1 MKRFVSSLVAVIM
14 TLGLGSLAL
23 DAHADA
29 SSLPRGDQGAPSE
42 SVAGDAATA
51 AVVAAGDGADGSAS
65 GAGGDGRLGADGES
79 GKDGKTDGGA
89 GTGADGGTGTGPG
102 TGTDP
107 GSGVGDPGTTVP
119 GLSTPRVMLAGF
131 VSTPAQV
138 EAGADFTV
146 SFTLRNTSKRTR
158 VQNIKVSLS
167 SGEGAAFL
175 PADGSSSIFINR
187 ISAGDDS
194 IQTMS
199 FHSLSSLEERPY
211 QMQLSVEYEDAVANA
226 YSSQEMVSVSVKQKV
241 RADTS
246 VPQVVPEML
255 QVGQDGSVTFNIHN
269 QGKTKLFNAKAV
281 VKKGQH
287 VTGEEM
293 FIGTIEPGTSGAVD
307 MLVHADEESEKP
319 LVIEVTYEDVD
330 GTVTAL
336 SKEVPMSV
344 MPVMEEF
351 PEDGFPGEDED
362 MGMGFPLWPLIIA
375 GLVLLLII
383 LLVVLLVRRAGRRKR
398 ERDDMD
404 SLSMLSDE
412 PLVPNDSF
420 QG

>member
-14 TLGLGSLAL
+14 TLGLSGLAL
-23 DAHADA
+23 DAQANP
-29 SSLPRGDQGAPSE
+29 LPTKWGDQGAQTE
-42 SVAGDAATA
+42 TLAGG
-51 AVVAAGDGADGSAS
+51 GDQLGADGDTGSDGGTGSGSAS
-65 GAGGDGRLGADGES
+65 GAG
-79 GKDGKTDGGA
+79 T
-89 GTGADGGTGTGPG
+89 DGGTGSGSGPG
-102 TGTDP
+102 SDGGS

-131 VSTPAQV
+131 VSTPAEV
-138 EAGADFTV
+138 EAGGDFTV
-146 SFTLRNTSKRTR
+146 SFTLRNTSKRTL

-199 FHSLSSLEERPY
+199 FHSLPSLEERPY
-211 QMQLSVEYEDAVANA
+211 QLQLSVEYEDAVANA
-226 YSSQEMVSVSVKQKV
+226 YSSQETVSVSVKQKV

-246 VPQVVPEML
+246 APQVVPEML
-255 QVGQDGSVTFNIHN
+255 QVGQDGSVAFNIHN
-269 QGKTKLFNAKAV
+269 QGKTKLYNAKAV
-281 VKKGQH
+281 VKDGQA
-287 VTGEEM
+287 VSGEEI

-307 MLVHADEESEKP
+307 MLVHADEESENP
-319 LVIEVTYEDVD
+319 MVIEVTYEDVD

-344 MPVMEEF
+344 MPMMEEF
-351 PEDGFPGEDED
+351 PEDGFPGSEED
-362 MGMGFPLWPLIIA
+362 MGMGLPLWPILIA

-383 LLVVLLVRRAGRRKR
+383 LLVVLLVRRSRRRSR
-398 ERDDMD
+398 EQDDME
-404 SLSMLSDE
+404 SLSMLGDE
-412 PLVPNDSF
+412 PLVPNDTLR
-420 QG
+420 G